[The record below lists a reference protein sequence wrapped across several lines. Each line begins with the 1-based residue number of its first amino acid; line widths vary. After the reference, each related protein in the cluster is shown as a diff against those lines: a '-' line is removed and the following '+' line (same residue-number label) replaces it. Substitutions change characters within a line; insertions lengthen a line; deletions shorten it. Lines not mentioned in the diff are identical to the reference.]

1 MSKEVNINDIHKLLL
16 HRYPFL
22 LIDKVLD
29 YVPNSS
35 IHALKNVT
43 VNEPFFMG
51 HFPGRPVMP
60 GVLMVEAMAQAAG
73 ALWALSQAPDAKKMI
88 PLLAGVDEVRF
99 RKVVEPGDQLHI
111 YLQIEKQRNMM
122 AKFISNIKVNG
133 EEVCAAK
140 LLIALSL

>member
-1 MSKEVNINDIHKLLL
+1 MKKEVKITDLHKLLL

-29 YVPNSS
+29 YSPNTS

-51 HFPGRPVMP
+51 HFPERPVMP

-73 ALWALSQAPDAKKMI
+73 ALWALSQEADEKKLI

-99 RKVVEPGDQLHI
+99 RKIVEPGDQLHI
-111 YLQIEKQRNMM
+111 FLQIEKQRNMM
-122 AKFISNIKVNG
+122 AKFISNIEVNG